1 MSASC
6 QHLLPPI
13 LSLLCYQNPIG
24 VKVSDKMDPRDIVTM
39 IAKLNPDNTPGRL
52 TIIVRMG
59 AKAMREKLP
68 KLVEAV
74 QQAGQVVVW
83 VTDPMHGNTET
94 VSGYKTRRFDNI
106 RAEIEVGGA
115 DRGMILMGEWGL
127 LFSPINFDV

>member
-1 MSASC
+1 MLSSC
-6 QHLLPPI
+6 NSTSFKTFYL
-13 LSLLCYQNPIG
+13 QNPIG
-24 VKVSDKMDPRDIVTM
+24 VKVSDKMDPRDIVTL
-39 IAKLNPDNTPGRL
+39 IANLNPNNTPGRL

-68 KLVEAV
+68 KLIEAV

-106 RAEIEVGGA
+106 RAEIEVRTVIVA
-115 DRGMILMGEWGL
+115 HAYASNHLPMVILLCPQGFL
-127 LFSPINFDV
+127 